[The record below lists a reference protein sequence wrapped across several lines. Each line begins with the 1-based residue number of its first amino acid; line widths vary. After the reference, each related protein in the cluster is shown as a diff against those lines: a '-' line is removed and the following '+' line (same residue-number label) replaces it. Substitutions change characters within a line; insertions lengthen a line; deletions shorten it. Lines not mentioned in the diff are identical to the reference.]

1 VAGAHFACQ
10 RAEFRKTYPHMTPP
24 PDSAIRIGLIGCG
37 YWGPNYLRV
46 FSQLDGAVIAA
57 AAESDATRREKIAKA
72 HPNLQ
77 IFASHHELLAS
88 DKIDAVVVAVP
99 TARHFTVA
107 SDALLAGRHVLCE
120 KPLCTSV
127 SDGEELLRLAQEH
140 GRTLMVGHIFLFN
153 PGLLHVHELVTSGA
167 LGQLRYMTAMRTNL
181 GPVRSDVNA
190 VWDLASH
197 DIAIFNWLTGAEPG
211 EVTAVGASY
220 LQPGV
225 EDMATITLRYPGNV
239 LATSHCSW
247 LDPRKVRRMTI
258 VGSQRMI
265 TWDDL
270 NLSSPVA
277 VYEKGGEGRWE
288 TSDYGDFLRVSL
300 WEGDVRLPKI
310 PFGEPLKAEAA
321 AFLEAIRSG
330 RAPRSDGEFGL
341 SVVRV
346 LEKIEA
352 RLRQP

>member
-1 VAGAHFACQ
+1 
-10 RAEFRKTYPHMTPP
+10 MTRPP
-24 PDSAIRIGLIGCG
+24 ESTIRIGLIGCG

-46 FSQLDGAVIAA
+46 FSQLEGAAITA
-57 AAESDATRREKIAKA
+57 AAEPDPVRREKTARSHA
-72 HPNLQ
+72 GLQ
-77 IFASHHELLAS
+77 VFPSSAELLAS
-88 DKIDAVVVAVP
+88 RSVDAVVVAVP
-99 TARHFTVA
+99 TAQHFGVA
-107 SDALLAGRHVLCE
+107 RDALLAGCHVLCE
-120 KPLCTSV
+120 KPLCTS
-127 SDGEELLRLAQEH
+127 SAEAAELVRLAHEC
-140 GRTLMVGHIFLFN
+140 RRVLMVGHIFLFN
-153 PGLLHVHELVTSGA
+153 PGLLHIRELLTSGE
-167 LGQLRYMTAMRTNL
+167 LGELRYITATRTNL

-197 DIAIFNWLTGAEPG
+197 DIAVFHWLTGSAPV
-211 EVTAVGASY
+211 EVSAVGASY

-225 EDMATITLRYPGNV
+225 EDVATITLRYPGNV

-258 VGSQRMI
+258 VGSQRMA

-300 WEGDVRLPKI
+300 WEGDVCLPKI
-310 PFGEPLKAEAA
+310 APDEPLKAQTAE
-321 AFLEAIRSG
+321 FLSAIRVG
-330 RAPRSDGEFGL
+330 RAPRSDAEFGAR
-341 SVVRV
+341 VVGV

-352 RLRQP
+352 CLRQR